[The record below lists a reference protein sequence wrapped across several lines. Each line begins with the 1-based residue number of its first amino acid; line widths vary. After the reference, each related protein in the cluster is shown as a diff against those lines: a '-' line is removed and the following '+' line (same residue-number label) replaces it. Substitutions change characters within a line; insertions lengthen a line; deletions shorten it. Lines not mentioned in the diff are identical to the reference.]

1 MTFRLLALAVV
12 GLLAGCHPA
21 AATVD
26 VAATAD
32 AWPSP
37 PPDALAAWSHA
48 LAHEGAEPATGSLQ
62 RIHGDFAQLTPD
74 QQRQARDAAASII
87 SDCPYNRSMVQV
99 PLVLQQVLARHDDPA
114 LSAVKA
120 GVDAHVAVLR
130 DLGVDAL
137 PLPAAGR
144 NLDRP
149 LVGLTTAAALRDSA
163 DPIGETR
170 VLVDQIEGLVAAYD
184 ADTVARITTAADT
197 LAKATG
203 GQWALE
209 GQLVGLQKELQRVLL
224 VVEDPALRVEL
235 IALDGLL
242 AELVRQAC

>member
-1 MTFRLLALAVV
+1 MTSRLLVLAVVGLAVV
-12 GLLAGCHPA
+12 GLLAGCQP
-21 AATVD
+21 T
-26 VAATAD
+26 AATAE

-37 PPDALAAWSHA
+37 PPDALSAAPHS
-48 LAHEGAEPATGSLQ
+48 LAREGVEPATASLR
-62 RIHGDFAQLTPD
+62 RIHDGFTQLTPD
-74 QQRQARDAAASII
+74 QQRQARQAAASII

-99 PLVLQQVLARHDDPA
+99 PLVLQQVLARHDEPA
-114 LSAVKA
+114 LTAVKA
-120 GVDAHVAVLR
+120 AVDAHVVVLR

-137 PLPAAGR
+137 PPPVAGG

-149 LVGLTTAAALRDSA
+149 LRGLTTAAALRDSA

-184 ADTVARITTAADT
+184 ADTLARISTAADT
-197 LAKATG
+197 LGKATE

-209 GQLVGLQKELQRVLL
+209 GPLVGMQRELQRVLL
-224 VVEDPALRVEL
+224 VTEDPALRVEL

-242 AELVRQAC
+242 AELVRQSC